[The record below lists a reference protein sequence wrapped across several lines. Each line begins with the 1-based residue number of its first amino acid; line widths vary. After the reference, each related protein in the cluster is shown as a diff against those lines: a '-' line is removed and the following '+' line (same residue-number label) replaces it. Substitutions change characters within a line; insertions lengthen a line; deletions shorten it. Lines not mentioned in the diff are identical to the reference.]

1 MKKVEKLQRR
11 FDKAISNVFSK
22 ESTINNINSSI
33 ELAQEIKILDI
44 LDPTSKTIGEIAEI
58 ISRLKN
64 SNTLESV
71 DIQAFSNDLDFLS

>member
-1 MKKVEKLQRR
+1 MKKVEKLERR
-11 FDKAISNVFSK
+11 FDKAVNNKFSK

-58 ISRLKN
+58 ISRLQN

>member
-71 DIQAFSNDLDFLS
+71 DIQAFNNDLDFLS